1 MHMRLAR
8 FLSHVWPVR
17 VLRAAGT
24 HGTLELTWEYGR
36 LVVNSA
42 NANQSFGSLHRV
54 WRAALRDA
62 GIQRKEPRTALVLGY
77 GAGSVAHILR
87 SELRLRTAITGVD
100 DDQQMLQLARTHFPV
115 EGSGALDLVLSDAFT
130 FVAGHPGTFDLI
142 VIDLFH
148 DLDFTQAVE
157 GRPFLTSIRRLASPG
172 CPILV
177 NTVVH
182 DEKSALRSAR
192 LRDELRL
199 LFTEVLEQRYEEYN
213 RVYIAL

>member
-1 MHMRLAR
+1 MGLAR
-8 FLSHVWPVR
+8 FLSYVWPMR
-17 VLRAAGT
+17 VLCTAGA

-54 WRAALRDA
+54 WRAAFRDA
-62 GIQRKEPRTALVLGY
+62 GIRQRQPHKTLVLGF

-87 SELRLRTAITGVD
+87 SEVGSRTAIVGVD
-100 DDQQMLQLARTHFPV
+100 DDEQILELARNHFPLR
-115 EGSGALDLVLSDAFT
+115 GSGHLDLVRSDAFG
-130 FVAGHPGTFDLI
+130 FVAQHPGTFDLI
-142 VIDLFH
+142 VVDLFH
-148 DLDFTQAVE
+148 DLDFVSGVE
-157 GRPFLTSIRRLASPG
+157 DRPFLSALRRLASPG
-172 CPILV
+172 CPVLV

-199 LFTEVLEQRYEEYN
+199 LFAQVLEQRYEENN

>member
-1 MHMRLAR
+1 MRMGLAR
-8 FLSHVWPVR
+8 FLSFVWPVR
-17 VLRAAGT
+17 VLRTTGA
-24 HGTLELTWEYGR
+24 HGSLELTWEYGR

-54 WRAALRDA
+54 WRGAFRDA
-62 GIQRKEPRTALVLGY
+62 GIQRREPRTALVLGY

-87 SELRLRTAITGVD
+87 SGLGLRTAITGVD
-100 DDQQMLQLARTHFPV
+100 DDEQMLQLARNHFPIAAN
-115 EGSGALDLVLSDAFT
+115 GDLDLVRSDAFA
-130 FVAGHPGTFDLI
+130 FVAGHSGTFDLI
-142 VIDLFH
+142 VVDLFH
-148 DLDFTQAVE
+148 DLDFIPGVE
-157 GRPFLTSIRRLASPG
+157 GRPFLTAIRRLASPG
-172 CPILV
+172 CPVLV

-199 LFTEVLEQRYEEYN
+199 LFTEVLEQRYEENN